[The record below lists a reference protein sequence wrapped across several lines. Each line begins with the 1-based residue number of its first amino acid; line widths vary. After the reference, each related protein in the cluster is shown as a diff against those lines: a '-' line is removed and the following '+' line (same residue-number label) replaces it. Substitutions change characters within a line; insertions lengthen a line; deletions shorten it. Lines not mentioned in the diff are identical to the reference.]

1 MRACSFSERL
11 IGHSTE
17 IDQMLHTLGL
27 RSADELIDKT
37 VPSHIRLQR
46 PLRLPEPLCESEYLA
61 HIWEVASKNKL
72 YKTYIGL
79 GYYNTYTPSV
89 ILRNIFENPSWYTSY
104 TPYQA
109 EISQGRLEALL
120 NFQTMVME
128 LTAMPIA
135 NASLLD
141 EATAAAEAM
150 MMFYN
155 CRSAKQV
162 ENNAD
167 TFFVDEGVFPQTY
180 DVLLTR
186 AEPFGI
192 KIIKGKF
199 DDIAFDERF
208 FGSLVQYPNAY
219 GEIYSYRSFIEK
231 AHAQEV
237 QVAVA
242 ADILS
247 LVLLIPLGQWGADVV
262 LGSTQRFGVP
272 MGYGGPHAAYFATAE
287 KYKRFIP
294 GRIIGVSVDSQGRA
308 ALRMALQTRE
318 QHIKRERATS
328 NICTAQALLA
338 IMAGMYAVYHGP
350 EGLKSIARQV
360 HFATATLA
368 QAITQIGYKILN
380 HSFFDT
386 LTIQLPGELRSS
398 ELKPIAEERQINIR
412 YINEYTVSLSL
423 DETTTLDDINQIVEL
438 FAVANFKRILP
449 LQAISETMTIP
460 VELLRTDAYM
470 QQDVFQRY
478 HTETEMMRYIKKL
491 ERRDISL
498 THSMISLGSCTMKL
512 NAATTMLPL
521 SWPEWANIHPFVP
534 LDQVEGYHQMMH
546 DLGEYLCEITGFPH
560 ISFQPNSGAAGEY
573 TGLMVIRKYQQHI
586 GQGHRRVVLIPS
598 SAHGTNPA
606 SAAMAGMQVVVI
618 KCDERG
624 NIDVDDLRQKAAQ
637 HSENLSCIM
646 ITYPST
652 HGVFEEAVTEICRI
666 VHQHGGQVYMDGA
679 NMNAQVGLTQPAL
692 IGADICHLNLHKTF
706 GIPHGG
712 GGPGAGPIC
721 VADHLVEFLPTHPLA
736 AVGGRNGIHA
746 VAASPWGS
754 AYILQ
759 ISYAY
764 IRLLGSSG
772 VVNASQMA
780 ILKANYLAARLSK
793 KYKIVY
799 TGKNNTVAH
808 EFIVDCR
815 DFKKMADVTEIDIA
829 KRLMDFGYHA
839 PTVSFPVAG
848 TLMIEPTE
856 SESLAELEKFIEAMY
871 CIYDEIE
878 EIASGKFDRINNVL
892 KNAPHTAE
900 MIASDN
906 WSFPYPRSKA
916 AFPLPWVRENKFWPY
931 ASRINDAY
939 GDRNLVCSCSGFSF

>member
-1 MRACSFSERL
+1 MIAESFSERL
-11 IGHSTE
+11 TGNEQETKHML
-17 IDQMLHTLGL
+17 QMLGMQ
-27 RSADELIDKT
+27 SIDELIDKT
-37 VPSHIRLQR
+37 VPEHIRLQR
-46 PLRLPEPLCESEYLA
+46 PLHIPDPLTEPEYLA
-61 HIWEVASKNKL
+61 HIWEIARKNKL

-128 LTAMPIA
+128 LTGMPLA

-150 MMFYN
+150 LMFYHSRTN
-155 CRSAKQV
+155 RQIESKV
-162 ENNAD
+162 N

-192 KIIKGKF
+192 RVVKGKF
-199 DDIAFDERF
+199 SEFDFSESV
-208 FGSLVQYPNAY
+208 FGCLLQYPNVF
-219 GEIYSYRSFIEK
+219 GEIYSYQQFIEK
-231 AHAQEV
+231 AHAREI

-247 LVLLIPLGQWGADVV
+247 LALLVPPGKWGADVV

-272 MGYGGPHAAYFATAE
+272 IGYGGPHAAYFAVADR
-287 KYKRFIP
+287 YKRSVP
-294 GRIIGVSVDSQGRA
+294 GRIIGVSVDSTGRP

-350 EGLKSIARQV
+350 EGLKTIARQI
-360 HFATATLA
+360 HYATATLA
-368 QAITQIGYKILN
+368 QALAQIGYTILN
-380 HSFFDT
+380 DSFFDT

-398 ELKPIAEERQINIR
+398 ELKPIAEERQINLR
-412 YINEYTVSLSL
+412 YIDEFRVAVSL
-423 DETTTLDDINQIVEL
+423 DETTTIEDLNQLIEL
-438 FAVANFKRILP
+438 FAVANFRTILP
-449 LQAISETMTIP
+449 LVSIGETMRIP
-460 VELLRTDAYM
+460 AELLRTDMFM
-470 QQDVFQRY
+470 QQEIFQRY

-534 LDQVEGYHQMMH
+534 LDQVEGYHQLMH

-573 TGLMVIRKYQQHI
+573 AGLMVIRRYQQHT
-586 GQGHRRVVLIPS
+586 GQGHRNVVLIPS

-624 NIDVDDLRQKAAQ
+624 NIDVDDLQQKAEQ
-637 HSENLSCIM
+637 YRENLSCIM

-652 HGVFEEAVTEICRI
+652 HGVFEESIREICAI
-666 VHQHGGQVYMDGA
+666 VHQYGGQVYMDGA

-692 IGADICHLNLHKTF
+692 IGADVCHLNLHKTF

-772 VVNASQMA
+772 LINATHVA
-780 ILKANYLAARLSK
+780 ILKANYLATRLSQ

-815 DFKKMADVTEIDIA
+815 DFKKTADVTEIDIA

-839 PTVSFPVAG
+839 PTVSFPVPG

-856 SESLAELEKFIEAMY
+856 SESVAELERFIGTMF

-878 EIASGKFDRINNVL
+878 EIANGKYDKTNNVL

-906 WSFPYPRSKA
+906 WTFPYPRSKA

-931 ASRINDAY
+931 SSRINDAF
-939 GDRNLVCSCSGFSF
+939 GDRNLICSCSGFAF